1 MPIPI
6 LMYHQIDTPPARG
19 TPMRGM
25 VVSPRRFAAQMGLLR
40 CMGYR
45 GLSMSELMP
54 YLTGERRGKVVGITF
69 DDGYRNTLEHAL
81 PILKARGF
89 TATCYAVSRK
99 LGGCNDWDAALGVPQ
114 KPLMTAAELAA
125 WVAAGMEVGAHTRHH
140 VDLSALP
147 DDEARVEIE
156 QSRGELENAIQ
167 APVRHFCYPY
177 GRFLPQHVDMVRTA
191 GFATAVTVRRGRAEG
206 ADDLLQL
213 PRVLVAQA
221 THLAQFALKLW
232 TGYEDRRG
240 RP

>member
-40 CMGYR
+40 RMGYR
-45 GLSMSELMP
+45 GLSMSELAP
-54 YLTGERRGKVVGITF
+54 YLNGERRGKVVGITF

-81 PILKARGF
+81 PILKAHGF

-99 LGGCNDWDAALGVPQ
+99 LGGFNDWDAALGVPQ
-114 KPLMTAAELAA
+114 KPLMTASELAD
-125 WVAAGMEVGAHTRHH
+125 WVAAGMELGAHTRNH

-147 DDEARVEIE
+147 DEEARIEIQ
-156 QSRGELENAIQ
+156 QSRSELESTIQ

-177 GRFLPQHVDMVRTA
+177 GRFLPQHVDMVREA
-191 GFATAVTVRRGRAEG
+191 GYATAVTVRRGRAAG

-240 RP
+240 RR

>member
-40 CMGYR
+40 RMGYR
-45 GLSMSELMP
+45 GLSMSELVP
-54 YLTGERRGKVVGITF
+54 YLNGERRGKVVGITF

-81 PILKARGF
+81 PILKAHGF

-99 LGGCNDWDAALGVPQ
+99 IGGFNDWDAALGVPQ
-114 KPLMTAAELAA
+114 EPLMTAAELAD

-147 DDEARVEIE
+147 DDEARREIQ
-156 QSRGELENAIQ
+156 QSRSELENAIH

-177 GRFLPQHVDMVRTA
+177 GRFLPQHVDMVRAA
-191 GFATAVTVRRGRAEG
+191 GYATAVTVRRGRAAG

-240 RP
+240 RR

>member
-25 VVSPRRFAAQMGLLR
+25 VVSPRRFAAQMGLLGR
-40 CMGYR
+40 MGYR
-45 GLSMSELMP
+45 GLSMSELVP
-54 YLTGERRGKVVGITF
+54 YLNGERRGKVVGITF

-81 PILKARGF
+81 PILKAHGF
-89 TATCYAVSRK
+89 TSTCYAVSRK
-99 LGGCNDWDAALGVPQ
+99 LGGFNDWDASLGVPQ

-125 WVAAGMEVGAHTRHH
+125 WVVAGMEVGAHTRHH

-147 DDEARVEIE
+147 DDEARIEIQ
-156 QSRGELENAIQ
+156 QSRSELESTIQ

-191 GFATAVTVRRGRAEG
+191 GFATAVTVRRGRAAD

-240 RP
+240 RR

>member
-6 LMYHQIDTPPARG
+6 LMYHQIDNPPARG
-19 TPMRGM
+19 TPMRGL
-25 VVSPRRFAAQMGLLR
+25 VVSPRRFAAQMRLLSR
-40 CMGYR
+40 MGYR
-45 GLSMSELMP
+45 GLSMSELVP
-54 YLTGERRGKVVGITF
+54 YLNGERQGKVVGITF

-81 PILKARGF
+81 PILKAEGF

-99 LGGCNDWDAALGVPQ
+99 LGGFNDWDAALGVPQ

-147 DDEARVEIE
+147 DEEAQTEIR
-156 QSRGELENAIQ
+156 QSRSELERVIQ

-177 GRFLPQHVDMVRTA
+177 GRFRPEHVNMVRTA
-191 GFATAVTVRRGRAEG
+191 GFATAVTVRRGRVTE
-206 ADDLLQL
+206 ADDLFQL
-213 PRVLVAQA
+213 SRVLVAQA

-232 TGYEDRRG
+232 TNYEDRRE
-240 RP
+240 RR